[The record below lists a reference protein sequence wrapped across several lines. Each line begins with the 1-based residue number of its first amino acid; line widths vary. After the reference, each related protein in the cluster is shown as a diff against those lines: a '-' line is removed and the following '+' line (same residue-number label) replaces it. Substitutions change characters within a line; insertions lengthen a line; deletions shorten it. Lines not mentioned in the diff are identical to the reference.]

1 LIQNGYLKTPR
12 IIEAFQKID
21 RVDFVLDKFKPM
33 AYEDAPLPI
42 GYGQTISQ
50 PATVAFMLELLEPRA
65 GDKILDIGFGS
76 GWTTALLA
84 QIVGEKG
91 GVYAVERIPELCE
104 FGKANIEKYEFIS
117 SGRVECLR
125 GDGTRGWPEKAPFDR
140 ILAGASGRKLPE
152 AWKEQLKVGGRIVAP
167 IEWSVWLFIK
177 KSDTEFE
184 EIEHPGFSFVPLISM
199 S

>member
-1 LIQNGYLKTPR
+1 
-12 IIEAFQKID
+12 
-21 RVDFVLDKFKPM
+21 
-33 AYEDAPLPI
+33 
-42 GYGQTISQ
+42 
-50 PATVAFMLELLEPRA
+50 MLELLEPRA

-167 IEWSVWLFIK
+167 IEWSVWLFVK

-184 EIEHPGFSFVPLISM
+184 EIEHPGFSFVPLISA